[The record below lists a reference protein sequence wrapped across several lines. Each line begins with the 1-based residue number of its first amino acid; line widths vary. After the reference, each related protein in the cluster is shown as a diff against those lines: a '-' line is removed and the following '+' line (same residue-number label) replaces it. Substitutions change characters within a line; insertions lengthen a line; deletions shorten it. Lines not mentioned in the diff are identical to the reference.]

1 MTVQVCHPE
10 RQRRIFM
17 IIMSEIS
24 ANDLLK
30 KVRKIEI
37 KTRALSHQIF
47 AGEYHSAFKGRGMAF
62 SEVREYQYGDDVRN
76 MDWNVTARMRSPYV
90 KVFEEERELTV
101 VLLVDVSRSRLF
113 GTVGTSRKDMLAEI
127 AAVLSFSA
135 IINNDKVGALFFSEK
150 VEKFIPPKKG
160 RSHLLHIIKEII
172 EFEPTTDGTDIS
184 EALRYLTNAIKKKCT
199 AFLLSDMLDVNKDGS
214 PRYEEALKVAVNR
227 HDLSVIEV
235 YDPRER
241 NIPNVGLIHIKD
253 SETGK
258 AAWVNTSDR
267 KMRLAYEEWFRN
279 VEQTSSRLFMKYNV
293 DKVSIAL
300 DDDYVKGLMTLFKN
314 R

>member
-1 MTVQVCHPE
+1 
-10 RQRRIFM
+10 
-17 IIMSEIS
+17 MSSLS

-76 MDWNVTARMRSPYV
+76 MDWNVTARLRAPYV

-101 VLLVDVSRSRLF
+101 VLIVDVSRSRLF

-135 IINNDKVGALFFSEK
+135 IINNAKVGALFFSDK

-160 RSHLLHIIKEII
+160 RSHLLHIIREII

-199 AFLLSDMLDVNKDGS
+199 AFLLSDMIDVNKDGS

-241 NIPNVGLIHIKD
+241 SIPDIGMVHIKD
-253 SETGK
+253 SESGQTG
-258 AAWVNTSDR
+258 WVNTSDR

-279 VEQTSSRLFMKYNV
+279 VEQTASRLFMKYNV

-300 DDDYVKGLMTLFKN
+300 NDDYVKGLMTLFKN

>member
-1 MTVQVCHPE
+1 
-10 RQRRIFM
+10 
-17 IIMSEIS
+17 MSEMS

-47 AGEYHSAFKGRGMAF
+47 AGEYHSAFKGRGMAC

-76 MDWNVTARMRSPYV
+76 MDWNVTARLRSPYV

-101 VLLVDVSRSRLF
+101 MLLVDVSRSRLF
-113 GTVGTSRKDMLAEI
+113 GTAGSSRKDVLAEI

-135 IINNDKVGALFFSEK
+135 IINNDKVGALFFSSK

-160 RSHLLHIIKEII
+160 RTHLLHIIREII
-172 EFEPTTDGTDIS
+172 EFEPAEYGTDIS
-184 EALRYLTNAIKKKCT
+184 EALRYLTNALKKKCA
-199 AFLLSDMLDVNKDGS
+199 AFLLSDMIDVNPDGT

-241 NIPNVGLIHIKD
+241 SLPDVGLVNIKD
-253 SETGK
+253 SETGEM
-258 AAWVNTSDR
+258 AWVGTSSR
-267 KMRLAYEEWFRN
+267 KMRRADEEWFRN
-279 VEQTSSRLFMKYNV
+279 VEQTSSRMFMKYNV
-293 DKVSIAL
+293 DRVSIAL
-300 DDDYVKGLMTLFKN
+300 DEDYVRGLMTLFKN

>member
-1 MTVQVCHPE
+1 
-10 RQRRIFM
+10 
-17 IIMSEIS
+17 MSDLS

-76 MDWNVTARMRSPYV
+76 MDWNVTARLRAPYV

-101 VLLVDVSRSRLF
+101 MLLVDVSRSRLF
-113 GTVGTSRKDMLAEI
+113 GTAGSSRKDVLAEI

-135 IINNDKVGALFFSEK
+135 IINNDKVGALFFSSK

-160 RSHLLHIIKEII
+160 RTHLLHIIREII
-172 EFEPTTDGTDIS
+172 EFEPTEDGTDIS
-184 EALRYLTNAIKKKCT
+184 SALRYLTNALKKKCA
-199 AFLLSDMLDVNKDGS
+199 AFLLSDMIDVNQDGT
-214 PRYEEALKVAVNR
+214 PRYEEALKVAVGR

-241 NIPNVGLIHIKD
+241 SLPDVGLINIKD
-253 SETGK
+253 SETGED
-258 AAWVNTSDR
+258 AWVDTSSR

-279 VEQTSSRLFMKYNV
+279 MEQTASRMFMKYNV
-293 DKVSIAL
+293 DRVSIAL
-300 DDDYVKGLMTLFKN
+300 DEDYVRGLMTLFKN

>member
-1 MTVQVCHPE
+1 
-10 RQRRIFM
+10 M
-17 IIMSEIS
+17 IMNTELS

-37 KTRALSHQIF
+37 RTRALSHQIF

-113 GTVGTSRKDMLAEI
+113 GTVGSSRKDMIAEI

-135 IINNDKVGALFFSEK
+135 IINNDKVGALFFSDK

-160 RSHLLHIIKEII
+160 RSHLLHIIREII
-172 EFEPTTDGTDIS
+172 EFEPSSDGTDIS

-199 AFLLSDMLDVNKDGS
+199 AFLLSDMIDVNQDGS

-241 NIPNVGLIHIKD
+241 NIPDVGLVHIKD

-279 VEQTSSRLFMKYNV
+279 MEQTSSKMFMKYNV

-300 DDDYVKGLMTLFKN
+300 DEDYVKGLMTLFKN

>member
-1 MTVQVCHPE
+1 
-10 RQRRIFM
+10 
-17 IIMSEIS
+17 MSDLS

-76 MDWNVTARMRSPYV
+76 MDWNVTARLRSPYV

-113 GTVGTSRKDMLAEI
+113 GTTGSSRKDVLAEI

-135 IINNDKVGALFFSEK
+135 IINNDKVGALFFSDK

-160 RSHLLHIIKEII
+160 RSHLLHIIREII

-199 AFLLSDMLDVNKDGS
+199 AFLLSDMIDVNKDGS
-214 PRYEEALKVAVNR
+214 PRYEDALKVAVNR

-241 NIPNVGLIHIKD
+241 SLPDVGLIHIKD
-253 SETGK
+253 SETGQD
-258 AAWVNTSDR
+258 AWVNTSDK

-279 VEQTSSRLFMKYNV
+279 VEQISSRLFMKYNV

-300 DDDYVKGLMTLFKN
+300 DEDYVKGLMTLFKN

>member
-1 MTVQVCHPE
+1 ME
-10 RQRRIFM
+10 NR
-17 IIMSEIS
+17 S
-24 ANDLLK
+24 ANDLLR

-76 MDWNVTARMRSPYV
+76 MDWNVTARLRS
-90 KVFEEERELTV
+90 TV
-101 VLLVDVSRSRLF
+101 VLLIDVSRSGLF
-113 GTVGTSRKDMLAEI
+113 GTAGMTKNDLIAEI

-135 IINNDKVGALFFSEK
+135 IINNDKVGALFFSDK

-160 RSHLLHIIKEII
+160 RSHLLHIIREII
-172 EFEPTTDGTDIS
+172 ELKPESDRTDIG
-184 EALRYLTNAIKKKCT
+184 EALRYLTNAIKKRCT
-199 AFLLSDMLDVNKDGS
+199 AFLLSDMLDVNDDGT
-214 PRYEEALKVAVNR
+214 PRYEDALKVAAGR

-241 NIPNVGLIHIKD
+241 TLPDIGLVHIKD
-253 SETGK
+253 SESGAST
-258 AAWVNTSDR
+258 WVNTTR
-267 KMRLAYEEWFRN
+267 KMRRLYSEWFETVSRSA
-279 VEQTSSRLFMKYNV
+279 VRLFNKYSIDN
-293 DKVSIAL
+293 VSIST
-300 DDDYVKGLMTLFKN
+300 DEDYVKGLMSFFQK

>member
-1 MTVQVCHPE
+1 M
-10 RQRRIFM
+10 
-17 IIMSEIS
+17 S

-113 GTVGTSRKDMLAEI
+113 GTVGSSRKDMLAEI

-135 IINNDKVGALFFSEK
+135 IINNDKVGALFFSDK

-160 RSHLLHIIKEII
+160 RSHLLHIIREII
-172 EFEPTTDGTDIS
+172 EFEPSTDGTDIS

-199 AFLLSDMLDVNKDGS
+199 AFLLSDMIDVNQDGS

-241 NIPNVGLIHIKD
+241 NIPDVGLVNVKD
-253 SETGK
+253 SETGRI
-258 AAWVNTSDR
+258 AWVNTSDR
-267 KMRLAYEEWFRN
+267 KVRLAYEEWFRN

-300 DDDYVKGLMTLFKN
+300 DEDYVKGLMSLFKN
-314 R
+314 RL